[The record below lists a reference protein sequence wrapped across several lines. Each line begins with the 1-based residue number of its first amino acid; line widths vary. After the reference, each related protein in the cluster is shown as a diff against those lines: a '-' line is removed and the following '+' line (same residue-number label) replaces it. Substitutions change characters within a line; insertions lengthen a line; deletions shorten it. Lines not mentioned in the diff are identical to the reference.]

1 MDSAVRRVGFVG
13 LLACAAS
20 LLAPSPA
27 DAQSPPLIPDTSA
40 LTTTTPGPCD
50 DGWVAPTPT
59 AVPVTSVPITVTS
72 TVDDYFVLYVTHERR
87 SGTFIDV
94 AVSVT
99 LGEPGTTTLSDNLAP
114 VSADKYQVEKY
125 SVASPADVDGDCID
139 DITELN
145 DLGNLNPINPATEMV
160 LTTGSTA
167 IDSHATFEELS
178 YKGKQVLIDYHLEDL
193 EFVKFWLLHMED
205 GTPEVYFMNTE
216 VHRWHGSF
224 SRRMG
229 WSWAKRAGHMRGE
242 IVYHPN
248 VVAPD
253 GSLGVYRYEFEPS
266 DRFNFE
272 DVAYSYEVLAAAMPV
287 LENNLLY
294 YPMPGSL
301 NLYKNQKAKYDASRV
316 NILLAEDVMSDAKYI
331 PFNEAEGYGLLR
343 EIGSGEVPGAR
354 DVVILKALPNDL
366 PRVAGI
372 VTTVPQTPLS
382 HVNLRAIQNGVPN
395 AFIRGA
401 LDDDDIDDLLDS
413 HVYYKVAT
421 DGYTLRAATKA
432 EVDAYHNSTRP
443 AVSQTPQ
450 RDLSV
455 QAITSL
461 DDVEFDDWD
470 AFGVKA
476 ANVAELSGLAALADG
491 VAPDGFAVP
500 FYFYDEFMKQATLA
514 EETILGKKKAP
525 APEKVT
531 LAAGTT
537 LAAAVPAMLANS
549 HFQTD
554 FDAQEEMLDDL
565 RKAIKNA
572 TTPAWIITALEDMHA
587 SYPVGTSL
595 RYRSSTNNE
604 DLPDFNGAGLY
615 DSKTQDPDE
624 TADDGIDKSIKGV
637 WASLWNFRAFLE
649 REHHRIDHTAAAM
662 GVLVHP
668 NYSGELANGV
678 AVSFD
683 PVTGVDDHYYVNTQI
698 GEDLVTNP
706 DPNSAPEQ
714 LLLDSAGKATVLARS
729 NLAPSSELL
738 MSDAQMVQLRNSLK
752 AVHDHFETLYE
763 VADGDDFA
771 MEIEF
776 KITADDKLA
785 IKQARPWVFNEPLSL
800 PPVVTVAFD
809 NVEATEG
816 TPLSLTLT
824 RVAGIHADPLTIDLT
839 WTETGDTFDGTP
851 PAQVT
856 FPANQAT
863 VTVSVPTA
871 DDTDGETD
879 STVTAALAPS
889 SDYDN
894 GNPATA
900 TATVTDNDLPA
911 VAVSADGDVTEG
923 AAAGFTVSAV
933 PVPAADL
940 PVTVTITADGDYG
953 VVTGSRTVTVPTGG
967 SVTLTIG
974 TSDDSVDELDGSVT
988 VTVVAGSGYTVSNTH
1003 GTGTVAVADNDAT
1016 VPVLDAQLEAD
1027 VRSYAAEVHY
1037 GVLHV
1042 TRWKRV
1048 LVAFGLEDYA
1058 GLVPTTLDEARV
1070 HVDIGRP
1077 RWVPV
1082 FVHMVALDAVNPQ
1095 PPPARGSVQVD
1106 AQVLANAR
1114 SKAAETH
1121 RGVKHV
1127 NRWKRVLEAFG
1138 DGDYPGK
1145 PLTAAGAQLYANV
1158 WSGWDQVVAQLR
1170 LIEAATVT
1178 DPPPVP
1184 VVVPV
1189 VSILS
1194 SAGGTEGATVSFTLT
1209 AGPAPAA
1216 DLDVDVSV
1224 VTSGDFG
1231 YGPVPA
1237 TVTIPT
1243 GGTATVTI
1251 ATTGDSTD
1259 EPDGTVILTI
1269 DAGSGYTVG
1278 ANASGSV
1285 DVTDDDD
1292 PVAPVVI
1299 PDPQVS
1305 ITAGPGVTEGGAASF
1320 TLTAVPAPT
1329 ADLPVTVTVSQSGAF
1344 GAPTGSRTV
1353 TVPSGG
1359 SVSFTVATTDDSAD
1373 ETDGSVTVTVNTGS
1387 GYTVSNTQGAGT
1399 VAVSDDDDPPI
1410 PVVSITAGPGVTEG
1424 GAASF
1429 TLTAAPAPASDLPVT
1444 VTVGADGD
1452 YGAVTGSR
1460 TVTVPTTGSVTLSV
1474 ATSDD
1479 SVDESDGSVTVT
1491 VNAGGGYTVS
1501 NTQGTGTVT
1510 VADDDAAPTGP
1521 VLGAQLEADV
1531 RSYAAEVHH
1540 GVLHVTR
1547 WKRVLEAFG
1556 LEDYAGLVPT
1566 TLDEA
1571 RVHVDIG
1578 RPRWVPVLAHMVA
1591 LDAVNPQ
1598 PPPARGSVQVDAQVL
1613 ATARSKAAET
1623 HGGAKHV
1630 NRWKRVL
1637 EAFSDGDYPNIEPLT
1652 AAGAQVYANVWSA
1665 WDGVAAQL
1673 RLIEAAT
1680 VTDPPPVPVVVP
1692 VVSILSSA
1700 GGTEGATVSFT
1711 LTAGPAPAADLD
1723 VDVSVVT
1730 SGDFGYGP
1738 VPATVTIPTGG
1749 TATVTIATSDDS
1761 TDEPDGTVTLTIDA
1775 GSGYTVGANAS
1786 GSVDVTDD
1794 DDPVAP
1800 VVIPDPVVSI
1810 TAGPGVTEGAGASFT
1825 LTAAPAPA
1833 ADLPVTVTITQNGDY
1848 GAATGSRTV
1857 TVPSGGSVSFTVATT
1872 DDSTDELDGSVTVTV
1887 NTGSGYTV
1895 SNTHGTGTVNVS
1907 DDDDPPIPV
1916 VSITAGPGV
1925 TEGTNASFTLTAVPA
1940 PAADLPV
1947 TVTVSQSGAFG
1958 AATGSRT
1965 VTVPSGGSVSFTV
1978 ATTDDSTDETDGSV
1992 TVTVNTGSGYTVSN
2006 TQGTGT
2012 VAVSDDDD
2020 PPIPVVSIT
2029 AGPGVTEGTSALF
2042 TLTAVPAPAADLPVT
2057 VTVSQSGAFGAATGS
2072 RTVTVPTTGSVTLTI
2087 GTSDDS
2093 VDELDGSVTV
2103 TVNTGGGGYTVSNT
2117 QGAGTVAVADNDV
2130 PQVSITAGPGVTEGT
2145 NALFTLTAAPAPAA
2159 DLPVT
2164 VTITQNG
2171 AFGAATGS
2179 RTVTVPSGGSVSFT
2193 VATTDDSTDETDG
2206 SVTVTVNTGSG
2217 YTVSNTQG
2225 TGTVA
2230 VSDNDDPP
2238 IPQVS
2243 ITAGPGVTEGTNAL
2257 FTLTAVPA
2265 PAADLPVT
2273 VTVSQSG
2280 AFGAATGSRTV
2291 TVPSGGSVSFTVA
2304 TTDDSADELDG
2315 SVTVTVN
2322 TGSGY
2327 TVSNTQGTGTVA
2339 VADNDDPPPSSSVTV
2354 SVADASGYEASWAV
2368 DFTVTL
2374 SEASTEEVR
2383 VRFMTW
2389 NWSGRTGRAKIGL
2402 DYYTT
2407 ERTVVFAPGQTEQ
2420 TVSVW
2425 IIDDNRSEPDEYFT
2439 VELTNP
2445 QGATIEQ
2452 DHSTA
2457 TGTITDDD

>member
-1 MDSAVRRVGFVG
+1 MTLLVRRVGFVG

-301 NLYKNQKAKYDASRV
+301 NLYKNEKAKYDASRV
-316 NILLAEDVMSDAKYI
+316 NILLAEDVISDAKYI

-514 EETILGKKKAP
+514 EETILGKKKAST
-525 APEKVT
+525 PEKVT

-537 LAAAVPAMLANS
+537 LAAAVSAMLANS

-668 NYSGELANGV
+668 NYSDELANGV

-752 AVHDHFETLYE
+752 AVHDHFETLYG

-800 PPVVTVAFD
+800 TPIVTVAFD

-824 RVAGIHADPLTIDLT
+824 RVAGIRADPLTIDLT

-871 DDTDGETD
+871 DDTDDETD
-879 STVTAALAPS
+879 SAVTAALAPS

-900 TATVTDNDLPA
+900 TATVTDNDNDLPA
-911 VAVSADGDVTEG
+911 VGVSADGDVTEG

-967 SVTLTIG
+967 SVSFTVA

-1003 GTGTVAVADNDAT
+1003 GAGTVAVADNDAT
-1016 VPVLDAQLEAD
+1016 VPVLGAQLEADVRSYAAEVHHGVLHVTRWKRVLVAFGLEDYAGLEPTTLDEARVHVDIGRPRWVPVLAHMVALDAVNPQPPPTRGNVQVDAQVLANARSKAAETHRGVKHVNRWKRVLEAFGDGDYPGIEPLTAAGAQVYANVWSGWDQVAAQLRLIEAATVTDPPPVPVVVPVVSITAGPSVSEGTAAGFTLTASPAPAADLPVSVTVAQSGEFGVVTGSRTVTVPTGGSVLLSVATFDDSVDELDGSVTVTVNGGSGYTVSATQGAGTVNVSDDDVTPVGPVLDAQLEAD
-1027 VRSYAAEVHY
+1027 VRSYAAETHH
-1037 GVLHV
+1037 GALHV

-1082 FVHMVALDAVNPQ
+1082 
-1095 PPPARGSVQVD
+1095 
-1106 AQVLANAR
+1106 
-1114 SKAAETH
+1114 
-1121 RGVKHV
+1121 
-1127 NRWKRVLEAFG
+1127 
-1138 DGDYPGK
+1138 
-1145 PLTAAGAQLYANV
+1145 
-1158 WSGWDQVVAQLR
+1158 
-1170 LIEAATVT
+1170 
-1178 DPPPVP
+1178 
-1184 VVVPV
+1184 
-1189 VSILS
+1189 
-1194 SAGGTEGATVSFTLT
+1194 
-1209 AGPAPAA
+1209 
-1216 DLDVDVSV
+1216 
-1224 VTSGDFG
+1224 
-1231 YGPVPA
+1231 
-1237 TVTIPT
+1237 
-1243 GGTATVTI
+1243 
-1251 ATTGDSTD
+1251 
-1259 EPDGTVILTI
+1259 
-1269 DAGSGYTVG
+1269 
-1278 ANASGSV
+1278 
-1285 DVTDDDD
+1285 
-1292 PVAPVVI
+1292 
-1299 PDPQVS
+1299 
-1305 ITAGPGVTEGGAASF
+1305 
-1320 TLTAVPAPT
+1320 
-1329 ADLPVTVTVSQSGAF
+1329 
-1344 GAPTGSRTV
+1344 
-1353 TVPSGG
+1353 
-1359 SVSFTVATTDDSAD
+1359 
-1373 ETDGSVTVTVNTGS
+1373 
-1387 GYTVSNTQGAGT
+1387 
-1399 VAVSDDDDPPI
+1399 
-1410 PVVSITAGPGVTEG
+1410 
-1424 GAASF
+1424 
-1429 TLTAAPAPASDLPVT
+1429 
-1444 VTVGADGD
+1444 
-1452 YGAVTGSR
+1452 
-1460 TVTVPTTGSVTLSV
+1460 
-1474 ATSDD
+1474 
-1479 SVDESDGSVTVT
+1479 
-1491 VNAGGGYTVS
+1491 
-1501 NTQGTGTVT
+1501 
-1510 VADDDAAPTGP
+1510 
-1521 VLGAQLEADV
+1521 
-1531 RSYAAEVHH
+1531 
-1540 GVLHVTR
+1540 
-1547 WKRVLEAFG
+1547 
-1556 LEDYAGLVPT
+1556 LV
-1566 TLDEA
+1566 
-1571 RVHVDIG
+1571 
-1578 RPRWVPVLAHMVA
+1578 HMVA

-1637 EAFSDGDYPNIEPLT
+1637 EAFGDGDYPGIEPLT

-1665 WDGVAAQL
+1665 WDQVAAQL
-1673 RLIEAAT
+1673 RLIEAAA

-1692 VVSILSSA
+1692 VVGITASA

-1711 LTAGPAPAADLD
+1711 LTAAPAPAADLD

-1749 TATVTIATSDDS
+1749 TAIVSIATSDDS

-1825 LTAAPAPA
+1825 LTASPAPA
-1833 ADLPVTVTITQNGDY
+1833 SDLDVSVTVSADGDY
-1848 GAATGSRTV
+1848 GANTGPRTV
-1857 TVPSGGSVSFTVATT
+1857 TVPSGGSVSFTVATS
-1872 DDSTDELDGSVTVTV
+1872 DDSVDETDGSVTVTV
-1887 NTGSGYTV
+1887 NGGSGYTV
-1895 SNTHGTGTVNVS
+1895 SATQGTGTVNVS

-1925 TEGTNASFTLTAVPA
+1925 TEGTNASFTLTA
-1940 PAADLPV
+1940 
-1947 TVTVSQSGAFG
+1947 S
-1958 AATGSRT
+1958 
-1965 VTVPSGGSVSFTV
+1965 
-1978 ATTDDSTDETDGSV
+1978 
-1992 TVTVNTGSGYTVSN
+1992 
-2006 TQGTGT
+2006 
-2012 VAVSDDDD
+2012 
-2020 PPIPVVSIT
+2020 
-2029 AGPGVTEGTSALF
+2029 
-2042 TLTAVPAPAADLPVT
+2042 
-2057 VTVSQSGAFGAATGS
+2057 
-2072 RTVTVPTTGSVTLTI
+2072 
-2087 GTSDDS
+2087 
-2093 VDELDGSVTV
+2093 
-2103 TVNTGGGGYTVSNT
+2103 
-2117 QGAGTVAVADNDV
+2117 
-2130 PQVSITAGPGVTEGT
+2130 
-2145 NALFTLTAAPAPAA
+2145 PAPAA

-2171 AFGAATGS
+2171 DYGA
-2179 RTVTVPSGGSVSFT
+2179 
-2193 VATTDDSTDETDG
+2193 
-2206 SVTVTVNTGSG
+2206 NTG
-2217 YTVSNTQG
+2217 
-2225 TGTVA
+2225 
-2230 VSDNDDPP
+2230 P
-2238 IPQVS
+2238 
-2243 ITAGPGVTEGTNAL
+2243 
-2257 FTLTAVPA
+2257 
-2265 PAADLPVT
+2265 
-2273 VTVSQSG
+2273 
-2280 AFGAATGSRTV
+2280 RTV

-2304 TTDDSADELDG
+2304 TTDDSADETDG

-2327 TVSNTQGTGTVA
+2327 TVSSRSTGTVAVADNDVPQVSITAGPDVTEGTNASFTLTASPAPATDLDVAVTITQNGDYGAATGPRTVTIPSGGSVSFTVATTDDSADETDGSVTVTVNGGSGYTVSSRSTGTVA

-2354 SVADASGYEASWAV
+2354 SVADASGSEASWAV

-2374 SEASTEEVR
+2374 SEASNQEVR

-2389 NWSGRTGRAKIGL
+2389 NWSGRTGRAKIWL

-2425 IIDDNRSEPDEYFT
+2425 IIDDSRSEPDEYFT
-2439 VELTNP
+2439 VELTKP
-2445 QGATIEQ
+2445 QGATIE
-2452 DHSTA
+2452 DGKGTA